1 MDKQTF
7 IAELRA
13 RLSGLPQQELE
24 DRLSFYCEMI
34 DDRIEDGNS
43 EEDAISNI
51 GSVETIAAE
60 IISDIPLSKI
70 AKERIKPKRRLRAAE
85 IVLIAVGSPI
95 WISLGAAAFAVIL
108 SLYATLWS
116 LVVSIWAVFASFVA
130 CAPAAAVAG
139 VTLAING
146 NTPGGIAMIGM
157 GLILAGLA
165 IFSFFGCRA
174 ATVGC
179 ARLTKN
185 IILGI
190 KKLFMGKGAAQ

>member
-60 IISDIPLSKI
+60 IISDISLSKI

-95 WISLGAAAFAVIL
+95 WISLSAAAFAVIL

-116 LVVSIWAVFASFVA
+116 LVVSIWAVFASFAA

>member
-139 VTLAING
+139 VTLTING

-190 KKLFMGKGAAQ
+190 KKLFMRKGAAQ

>member
-174 ATVGC
+174 ATAGC

>member
-34 DDRIEDGNS
+34 DDRIEDGLS
-43 EEDAISNI
+43 EENAVSAV
-51 GSVETIAAE
+51 GSVEKIAAE

-70 AKERIKPKRRLRAAE
+70 AKERIKPKRRLRAVE

-95 WISLGAAAFAVIL
+95 WISLGAAAFAVII
-108 SLYATLWS
+108 SLYAVLWS
-116 LVVSIWAVFASFVA
+116 LVVSIWAIFASFTA
-130 CAPAAAVAG
+130 CAPAAVVAG
-139 VTLAING
+139 IVFVING
-146 NTPGGIAMIGM
+146 NTLSGIAVIGAE
-157 GLILAGLA
+157 LILAGLA
-165 IFSFFGCRA
+165 IFSFFCCRA

-190 KKLFMGKGAAQ
+190 KKLFVGKGAVQ

>member
-7 IAELRA
+7 ITELRA

>member
-85 IVLIAVGSPI
+85 TVLIAVGSPI

-139 VTLAING
+139 IVFVING
-146 NTPGGIAMIGM
+146 NTLSGIAVIGA

>member
-95 WISLGAAAFAVIL
+95 WISLGVAAFAVIL

-139 VTLAING
+139 IVFVING
-146 NTPGGIAMIGM
+146 NTLSGITVIGA

>member
-130 CAPAAAVAG
+130 CAPAAVVAG
-139 VTLAING
+139 IVFVING
-146 NTPGGIAMIGM
+146 NTLSGIAVIGA